1 MMSRSSA
8 GSRCAHAGLAILALI
23 IGVGGLAACSPQAEQ
38 SAPAAGVPDESAD
51 LDAIRA
57 VLEDVKQAD
66 MSGDIDGLLSYYTE
80 DVVSMPPDLPAL
92 VGKDALRAYYE
103 DAFSQISIEKLEMTP
118 EEIHV
123 AGDWAFSRGKF
134 EETVVPS
141 AGDPF
146 DVVGKFLFIL
156 HREADGSW
164 KVARLIGNMD
174 APR

>member
-8 GSRCAHAGLAILALI
+8 GSRRAHAGLAILALI

-38 SAPAAGVPDESAD
+38 SGPAAGVPDESAD

-80 DVVSMPPDLPAL
+80 DVVSMPPDLPAM

-103 DAFSQISIEKLEMTP
+103 NAFSQLSIEK
-118 EEIHV
+118 
-123 AGDWAFSRGKF
+123 
-134 EETVVPS
+134 
-141 AGDPF
+141 
-146 DVVGKFLFIL
+146 
-156 HREADGSW
+156 
-164 KVARLIGNMD
+164 
-174 APR
+174 